1 MVSGVL
7 EDLKYGQTK
16 THTLVSLA
24 RYLIIFRKILLI
36 LIILTS
42 IGITQAHSN
51 IDSECI
57 KLNFENTPLFKK
69 KKLELIDIK
78 INDNRD
84 WQVNNIRIL
93 TNNSH
98 VIPEK
103 FKLRFKAEIK
113 VFFTDNTSCTLRAK
127 VRTQG
132 DLKDHIFYKNG
143 KVFQSLDVSL
153 NDGHINN
160 IQSLNFF

>member
-1 MVSGVL
+1 M
-7 EDLKYGQTK
+7 
-16 THTLVSLA
+16 
-24 RYLIIFRKILLI
+24 LIIFRKILLI

-132 DLKDHIFYKNG
+132 DLKDHIKYQVKLR
-143 KVFQSLDVSL
+143 KERK
-153 NDGHINN
+153 
-160 IQSLNFF
+160 